1 MAQVE
6 KDSRQKEAVIKDQ
19 QDTLKDQQATLKDQH
34 AVIKNL
40 EVQVGQLA
48 RQLSK
53 RPAGE
58 FPGDTQKPSTE
69 HAFAITTRS
78 GKVLHQVEKATEEG
92 VVENKS
98 AENELKNSNYEKEK
112 IKEGEKSEKKLPFP
126 NVVLKKN
133 LEKQF
138 AKFVAMFRKLHVDIP
153 FSEVLEK
160 MPQYAKFMK
169 EILSKKRR
177 LSDMDE
183 VVAD

>member
-1 MAQVE
+1 MDQVE

-19 QDTLKDQQATLKDQH
+19 QATLKDQQATLKDQQ

-48 RQLSK
+48 KQLSE

-58 FPGDTQKPSTE
+58 FSGDTQKSSTE

-78 GKVLHQVEKATEEG
+78 GKVLHHVEKPTEEE

-98 AENELKNSNYEKEK
+98 AEKELKNSNYEKEK
-112 IKEGEKSEKKLPFP
+112 IKEGGKSEKKLSFP

-138 AKFVAMFRKLHVDIP
+138 CQVCCYVHKAAC
-153 FSEVLEK
+153 
-160 MPQYAKFMK
+160 
-169 EILSKKRR
+169 
-177 LSDMDE
+177 
-183 VVAD
+183 